1 MLRSHQPDVAPKLR
15 NRQTLVVM
23 AADGDAGG
31 HAYPDTMARDN
42 GSRLGSW
49 LSGPGPFDSGDGNRS
64 GGPDKYPGE
73 RLGLPENG
81 PGSLARTGRRLA
93 ALCVDWLVAYGLAG
107 LLMALDLVSMAL
119 LSTAVL
125 VIWMVIGTV
134 AVRLFSFTPG
144 QLALGLVVVPADG
157 RESIGIVRAFVRVVL
172 IALVIPPL
180 VSDSDLRGLHDR
192 ASYTAVVRR

>member
-1 MLRSHQPDVAPKLR
+1 MAPGGR
-15 NRQTLVVM
+15 IP
-23 AADGDAGG
+23 AA
-31 HAYPDTMARDN
+31 AYPDIMARTN

-49 LSGPGPFDSGDGNRS
+49 LSGPGPFDAGDGSDGNDSTGR
-64 GGPDKYPGE
+64 YPGE
-73 RLGLPENG
+73 RLGLPED
-81 PGSLARTGRRLA
+81 GSRSIARTGRRLG
-93 ALCVDWLVAYGLAG
+93 ALIVDWLIAYGLAA
-107 LLMALDLVSMAL
+107 LLMALGVISLPM

-157 RESIGIVRAFVRVVL
+157 RTGIGIVRAFIRVVL
-172 IALVIPPL
+172 IALIIPPL

-192 ASYTAVVRR
+192 ASFTAVLRR

>member
-1 MLRSHQPDVAPKLR
+1 
-15 NRQTLVVM
+15 
-23 AADGDAGG
+23 
-31 HAYPDTMARDN
+31 MARTN

-49 LSGPGPFDSGDGNRS
+49 LSGPGPFDAGHGAGDDDTDRTG
-64 GGPDKYPGE
+64 KYPGE
-73 RLGLPENG
+73 RLGLPDTG
-81 PGSLARTGRRLA
+81 SGSLARTGRRLG
-93 ALCVDWLVAYGLAG
+93 ALVVDWLVAYGLAG
-107 LLMALDLVSMAL
+107 LFMAFGLVSLPM

-157 RESIGIVRAFVRVVL
+157 RDRIGIVRAFIRVVL

-192 ASYTAVVRR
+192 ASFTAVVRR

>member
-1 MLRSHQPDVAPKLR
+1 
-15 NRQTLVVM
+15 
-23 AADGDAGG
+23 
-31 HAYPDTMARDN
+31 MARTM
-42 GSRLGSW
+42 GTW
-49 LSGPGPFDSGDGNRS
+49 LSGPGPFDSGDGADADARS
-64 GGPDKYPGE
+64 KYPGE

-81 PGSLARTGRRLA
+81 PGSLARMGRRVG
-93 ALCVDWLVAYGLAG
+93 ALFVDWLVAYGLAG
-107 LLMALDLVSMAL
+107 LAMALGLVSMPM

-125 VIWMVIGTV
+125 VIWMVLGTV

-157 RESIGIVRAFVRVVL
+157 RDRIGIVRAFLRVVL

-192 ASYTAVVRR
+192 VTFTAVVRR